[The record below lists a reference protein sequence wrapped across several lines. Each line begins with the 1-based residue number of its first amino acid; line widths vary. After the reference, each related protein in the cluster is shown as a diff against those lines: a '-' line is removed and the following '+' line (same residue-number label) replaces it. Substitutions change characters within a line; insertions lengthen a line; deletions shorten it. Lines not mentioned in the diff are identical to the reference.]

1 MCKKVNVINK
11 TEKDLTVTVN
21 DVGGDIQI
29 IIERKEA
36 IDLLSL
42 SPGEIFKVNNIEYIV
57 LEELDG
63 NQTAVIRKE
72 LLEDDMEFG
81 SDSNWNTSKIKEFL
95 NNAYL
100 HEIEDAFGKD
110 RIVEHTADLMSLD
123 GLDDYGTSIDKVSLL
138 TIDQYR
144 KYRKL
149 LSGNMDRWWWLAT
162 SDSTPSGWNSRCVR
176 CVCSDGCVNY
186 NGCGCVRGVRPF
198 FVLKSLNL

>member
-29 IIERKEA
+29 IIERKED

-57 LEELDG
+57 LEQLDG

-81 SDSNWNTSKIKEFL
+81 SDSNWITSNIKEFL

-100 HEIEDAFGKD
+100 QARAGAKLRMRLA
-110 RIVEHTADLMSLD
+110 RI
-123 GLDDYGTSIDKVSLL
+123 GL
-138 TIDQYR
+138 
-144 KYRKL
+144 
-149 LSGNMDRWWWLAT
+149 
-162 SDSTPSGWNSRCVR
+162 
-176 CVCSDGCVNY
+176 
-186 NGCGCVRGVRPF
+186 
-198 FVLKSLNL
+198 LNIQLI